1 METVI
6 ADPTNEKHAPLI
18 KAAFGNGASLD
29 LNIVKAN
36 IEKLKADSTVKVI
49 LPPAAGSDTV
59 AYTEY
64 DSAMVPQHIKF
75 GKKFHSCA

>member
-18 KAAFGNGASLD
+18 KAAFGNDASLD
-29 LNIVKAN
+29 LDIVKAN
-36 IEKLKADSTVKVI
+36 IEKLKEGSVNVK
-49 LPPAAGSDTV
+49 LPAAPGSATV
-59 AYTEY
+59 AYTQY
-64 DSAMVPQHIKF
+64 NDAMEPQHIEF